1 MPGGKRKAA
10 SAGPPSEA
18 EALDRIAAGLDDVA
32 RSIVLSANQ
41 DATDAEQAFQL
52 NMAGFTAS
60 EIAVMYNVKLNVITA
75 RISDRRKA
83 RAKRLASR
91 KEG

>member
-1 MPGGKRKAA
+1 MAGGKRKGA
-10 SAGPPSEA
+10 STGPPSEA
-18 EALDRIAAGLDDVA
+18 ESLNRIAMGLDRVA
-32 RSIVLSANQ
+32 RAIVLSAAK
-41 DATDAEQAFQL
+41 DATDAEQALQL